1 MSLLP
6 HDTYVN
12 VARPLWAAAGSGGG
26 GGGGSTLTSP
36 ASITPTAG
44 SATLAVALAAGDAGT
59 AAVTIQAGGAGGTAA
74 LNIAGGPNVYSMG
87 CASSGANLYIGVNP
101 QQVGQ
106 TAAITYTPTTGVL
119 ALGDNL
125 PAGNVQV
132 NNLLTVGKPG
142 QFANEAALGALT
154 ANTSK
159 LTQTLAAGGN
169 ISIGSSVANP
179 SGLIVSDIARSGV
192 VNFVQVSGSPGNTSL
207 FLSGYQAAVGEC
219 VIAPDAPS
227 GATLNLGSS
236 SDVTSPLS
244 AAISITDA
252 ATTINRLGGAP
263 QTLLA
268 TVASITSG
276 YTNSTI
282 PIPSSEGL
290 WCVMVGATPTTN
302 QASRD
307 AQLMTMCYVNAAG
320 RIQLGGN
327 GSTTVLGGGILDIY
341 PLDGTAFFALTY
353 TGTGQGLANISVVA
367 FKISGPI
374 PGTF

>member
-1 MSLLP
+1 
-6 HDTYVN
+6 
-12 VARPLWAAAGSGGG
+12 
-26 GGGGSTLTSP
+26 
-36 ASITPTAG
+36 
-44 SATLAVALAAGDAGT
+44 
-59 AAVTIQAGGAGGTAA
+59 
-74 LNIAGGPNVYSMG
+74 MG
-87 CASSGANLYIGVNP
+87 CASSGLTFNLGVNP
-101 QQVGQ
+101 LQVGQ
-106 TAAITYTPTTGVL
+106 GAALVYTPATGVL
-119 ALGDNL
+119 QLGDGL
-125 PAGNVQV
+125 PAGNVLV

-207 FLSGYQAAVGEC
+207 FLSGYQASVGEC

-244 AAISITDA
+244 AAISITDG

-268 TVASITSG
+268 QTNIPPGNVTTTLGTFPTPTGEGLYTIVGTSQSNPTQNSRDCQFSTIAYVNSGGRVQMGGATVAD
-276 YTNSTI
+276 
-282 PIPSSEGL
+282 
-290 WCVMVGATPTTN
+290 VG
-302 QASRD
+302 S
-307 AQLMTMCYVNAAG
+307 V
-320 RIQLGGN
+320 GGN
-327 GSTTVLGGGILDIY
+327 DVLKIS
-341 PLDGTAFFALTY
+341 PTDG
-353 TGTGQGLANISVVA
+353 ANTFNYAYNGANQITNFSVVA

-374 PGTF
+374 PGTI